1 MTGPRLARLLLLVGL
16 ILLIVYV
23 ARNTYWQEE
32 LLPLPPKGAAATNP
46 TYAAQKF
53 TEALGGRVVKDLTFT
68 PPGAGEVLV
77 LTDWNWNLS
86 ATRRQIMQRWV
97 ESGGRLVVD
106 RSVVSGSDDFE
117 QWSGIGHLETK
128 RRSAQ
133 ERRKD
138 EEQADEEDEPEELP
152 QLGGL
157 TPRKCNTLKEEGTGA
172 SFSTYS
178 VCDLDNT
185 RRLTSTRRVEWA
197 LRDDNGIQVLR
208 VKRGSG
214 SITAINGWPF
224 RFRQFFE
231 GDHGLLFV
239 TATQFHRGDV
249 VHFLSEQEYAS
260 LLKLTWLYGAPVV
273 SLALLLIALAL
284 WRGSVRFGPLAAPE
298 QSARRS
304 LAEQIRG
311 TGHFA
316 VRFGGGQA
324 LHAAAVRALGEAARR
339 RVRGYESLSSED
351 RSAAVARLSGFEP
364 DKLAAAINFT
374 GARRSH
380 ELRGVIALLEAARR
394 RILAASTNTPPLND
408 RQGSRHGN

>member
-1 MTGPRLARLLLLVGL
+1 LKG
-16 ILLIVYV
+16 
-23 ARNTYWQEE
+23 EE
-32 LLPLPPKGAAATNP
+32 EKADD
-46 TYAAQKF
+46 
-53 TEALGGRVVKDLTFT
+53 E
-68 PPGAGEVLV
+68 
-77 LTDWNWNLS
+77 
-86 ATRRQIMQRWV
+86 
-97 ESGGRLVVD
+97 
-106 RSVVSGSDDFE
+106 GSD
-117 QWSGIGHLETK
+117 
-128 RRSAQ
+128 
-133 ERRKD
+133 
-138 EEQADEEDEPEELP
+138 EDEVDAEKAEIAADDEDESEDVA

-157 TPRKCNTLKEEGTGA
+157 IPSKCNTLKEEGTGA
-172 SFSTYS
+172 SFTTYS
-178 VCDLDNT
+178 VCNLDLSRT
-185 RRLTSTRRVEWA
+185 LTSSRRVEWA
-197 LRDDNGIQVLR
+197 LRDDNGMHVLR

-224 RFRQFFE
+224 RYREFFQ
-231 GDHGLLFV
+231 GDHGMLFAA
-239 TATQFHRGDV
+239 ATQFRRGDV

-324 LHAAAVRALGEAARR
+324 LHAASVRALGEAARR
-339 RVRGYESLSSED
+339 RIRGYENLSSDE

-364 DKLAAAINFT
+364 DRLSAAINFT

-380 ELRGVIALLEAARR
+380 ELRAVIALLESARR
-394 RILAASTNTPPLND
+394 RILVERTN
-408 RQGSRHGN
+408 